1 MKNKKGFAIIEIL
14 LVVAIIGILAAVV
27 VPNVLK
33 STKSVNNISDE
44 KNGTNIDLFLTNIR
58 VLYKV
63 AESQW
68 MASSLTSYN
77 DKTIYAKC
85 LNDYCGKS
93 IDDGSIDSSLEYYIE
108 LNNIG
113 KITKFYVKN
122 NSYQFKYN
130 GIDLDFQNINDAEI
144 ISSLNDSE
152 KINITNEGVML
163 GGSFVK

>member
-14 LVVAIIGILAAVV
+14 LVVAIIGILAAVAI
-27 VPNVLK
+27 PSVLN
-33 STKSVNNISDE
+33 STKSVNNINEE
-44 KNGTNIDLFLTNIR
+44 KNGTNSDLFLTNIR
-58 VLYKV
+58 VLYKA

-68 MASSLTSYN
+68 MVSSLTSYN

-85 LNDYCGKS
+85 LNNYCGKS

-108 LNNIG
+108 INYIG

-130 GIDLDFQNINDAEI
+130 GEGLDFQNINNAEI

-163 GGSFVK
+163 GGAFVK